1 MNSIINII
9 LSTNPNLFFL
19 KLLVILGIILALV
32 LIHKFTAPPTHK
44 VEGFTQKEPFVLKRD
59 QESFDTFYAEIYDEL
74 YDVPMRCK
82 NELVQVLKNT
92 EPSTNSSVFLDV
104 GSGTGYVVNQLT
116 EAGYETY
123 GIDKSKAMV
132 DYSNEKYPES
142 EYKCGDVADS
152 MAFEKSTFTHVLC
165 TNFTFYL
172 FEDKRAFL
180 SNCYFW
186 MKPNAYLIIHLVD
199 YDKFNIYQPNATT
212 PLANFP
218 TFGQKPRTVDAMA
231 EFYDYKYN
239 ASYRFPNHKNSNGT
253 PNKVTY
259 EEKFI
264 DNDTKHV
271 RQNEQTLYMDDIDS
285 IIGLATKIGF
295 SLKGKMNMAKVQKK
309 PAIHL
314 QNPYADE
321 NQYLYIFER
330 LM

>member
-1 MNSIINII
+1 MKSIINIL

-19 KLLVILGIILALV
+19 KLLVVLGFILAVV
-32 LIHKFTAPPTHK
+32 LINKITTPPTQR
-44 VEGFTQKEPFVLKRD
+44 VEGFTQSEPFVLKRGQD
-59 QESFDTFYAEIYDEL
+59 IFDDFYAEIYDEL
-74 YDVPMRCK
+74 YDVPMRS
-82 NELVQVLKNT
+82 NDELVQVLINT
-92 EPSTNSSVFLDV
+92 EPSASNSVFLDI

-123 GIDKSKAMV
+123 GIDKSQAMV
-132 DYSNEKYPES
+132 NHSEAKYPEA

-172 FEDKRAFL
+172 FDNKQKFL
-180 SNCYFW
+180 NNCYFW
-186 MKPNAYLIIHLVD
+186 TKPNAYLIIHLVD
-199 YDKFNIYQPNATT
+199 YDKFNIYKPNAKT
-212 PLANFP
+212 PLADFP
-218 TFGQKPRTVDAMA
+218 TFGKKPRSLDAMA

-239 ASYRFPNHKNSNGT
+239 ASYRFPN
-253 PNKVTY
+253 NKTTGQRAVTY

-285 IIGLATKIGF
+285 IIAMVTKTGF
-295 SLKGKMNMAKVQKK
+295 SLKGKMNMAKVHKK